1 MKFNKFKKDCDQ
13 TNMLDLIKINTENN
27 KENILK
33 ISKIIEH
40 INISTSKK
48 RKQESLAEDKFNLYL

>member
-1 MKFNKFKKDCDQ
+1 
-13 TNMLDLIKINTENN
+13 MLDLIKINTENN